1 MWKDLQNDNAQFPA
15 LLLKR
20 VDEADGDDFIDL
32 GLNSPLLH
40 RTKEIKRRN
49 HPLADVVC
57 LHLQR
62 SRNDRSLVVEGD
74 LYLLLD
80 KRGLILI
87 NADAEEVLHHHQ
99 GVEGLLH
106 LQTLLLV
113 RVMSP
118 RPLPDPVEEDVG

>member
-1 MWKDLQNDNAQFPA
+1 MWKDRRNDNAQFPA
-15 LLLKR
+15 LLLKK
-20 VDEADGDDFIDL
+20 VDEADEDDFIDL
-32 GLNSPLLH
+32 GLSSPLLR
-40 RTKEIKRRN
+40 RTKEIKRGN

-57 LHLQR
+57 LHLQGR
-62 SRNDRSLVVEGD
+62 RIDRSFVVEGD

-80 KRGLILI
+80 KGELILI

-106 LQTLLLV
+106 LQALLLV

-118 RPLPDPVEEDVG
+118 RPLPDPVEADVG

>member
-1 MWKDLQNDNAQFPA
+1 MWKDLQNDNAQLPA

-20 VDEADGDDFIDL
+20 VDEADGDGFIDL
-32 GLNSPLLH
+32 GLNSPLLC

-49 HPLADVVC
+49 HPLADVVF

-80 KRGLILI
+80 KGGLILI
-87 NADAEEVLHHHQ
+87 NMDAEEVLHHHQ
-99 GVEGLLH
+99 GIEGLLH
-106 LQTLLLV
+106 LRTLLLV
-113 RVMSP
+113 RMMSP
-118 RPLPDPVEEDVG
+118 RPLPNPVEKDVG